1 MKHTDK
7 HTLRQDTLLNT
18 VYLRTFL
25 TVVEAG
31 SYTAAA
37 DKLHM
42 SQPAVSQHIR
52 LLEEHLGGV
61 RLFRRTGQRM
71 MPTHAGEELLAGARE
86 LMRVTAQTTQNIR
99 ALRGEVVG
107 TVSIGCTP
115 GSGEYLLPL
124 LLATFMQQFPA
135 ITLSVRVADMERLL
149 STADSEGDML
159 LWVEEHHRR
168 RGWESK
174 LLAHEPVLL
183 VAPTGHDLLAHAEVT
198 PSTLTEYPLVL
209 PEVGSPLRRL
219 IDDGLRRR
227 GVPLNHLQVVLETDS
242 LSCISAA
249 LWAQVGLAFLP
260 QTAVRQLA
268 HSSVVALSGDTL
280 QTEWYVLAPRLQYTS
295 LALQETHRFL
305 TSANTLSIMQQHGL
319 ILPA

>member
-1 MKHTDK
+1 MKSTDK
-7 HTLRQDTLLNT
+7 QSLRQDTLLNT

-107 TVSIGCTP
+107 TVNIGCTP

-124 LLATFMQQFPA
+124 LLATFIQQFPA
-135 ITLSVRVADMERLL
+135 ITLSVRVADMEHLL
-149 STADSEGDML
+149 NTTNREGDML
-159 LWVEEHHRR
+159 LWVEEQHRR
-168 RGWESK
+168 RGWDSQ

-183 VAPTGHDLLAHAEVT
+183 VAPAAHDLLAHTEVA
-198 PSTLTEYPLVL
+198 PGTLTEYPLVL

-227 GVPLNHLQVVLETDS
+227 GVPLNHLRVVLETDS
-242 LSCISAA
+242 LSCINAA
-249 LWAQVGLAFLP
+249 LQAQVGLTFLP

-268 HSSVVALSGDTL
+268 HSHTITLSGGTL
-280 QTEWYVLAPRLQYTS
+280 QTEWHLLAPRMQYAS

-305 TSANTLSIMQQHGL
+305 TSADTRHILQQHGL
-319 ILPA
+319 ILPS